1 MRRLSCHATSLSWLA
16 LTIALAWPAQVRGVQ
31 AGQTTFRSQF
41 TVFSRGQAVGT
52 ESVTVSGSAE
62 GWLISSIGGL
72 GAPFDLTTTK
82 FQLRYGPDW
91 QPASLS
97 VEGTQGGQLL
107 IINST
112 FTSGEARNDTLQR
125 GQRETVTHQISPRAV
140 VLPSGFYG
148 PYEAL
153 AAQLG
158 AAAIGAT
165 FRVYVAPQAEVGAT
179 LTRITPHHLVTSTG
193 AIDLRQFDLTFT
205 NTRTPLSIEVWID
218 GDNRLARLSIPASW
232 LIVIRDDISSVMT
245 REVNIT
251 RAGDEEVFVPALG
264 FKLSG
269 TLSKPA
275 AAGRGPAVVLVGGAG
290 SEDRDQR
297 VSGIPIFGQLA
308 GALADRGYL
317 VIRYDTRGVGRS
329 SGRVESATLEDY
341 ADDALSAVEW
351 LKKRPDVD
359 PDRVAIVGYGE
370 GGAIA
375 LVAGSRQKRLGGLCL
390 IAAPG
395 QTGRDV
401 TIHQQQ
407 HALERSSEPDPSKRA
422 KSDLELRVLD
432 AVIKGTG
439 WDGVPPAVQHQADTA
454 WFRTWLLFDPAKVMK
469 KVNQPLLIVAGEL
482 DRQFPPAQADRLET
496 LARARK
502 KLPPQA
508 TRKVIVPGINH
519 LLVPAT
525 SGEEDEYPALAS
537 STVSPAVTS
546 AIADWLSTTLR
557 KRK

>member
-1 MRRLSCHATSLSWLA
+1 
-16 LTIALAWPAQVRGVQ
+16 
-31 AGQTTFRSQF
+31 
-41 TVFSRGQAVGT
+41 
-52 ESVTVSGSAE
+52 
-62 GWLISSIGGL
+62 
-72 GAPFDLTTTK
+72 
-82 FQLRYGPDW
+82 
-91 QPASLS
+91 
-97 VEGTQGGQLL
+97 
-107 IINST
+107 
-112 FTSGEARNDTLQR
+112 
-125 GQRETVTHQISPRAV
+125 
-140 VLPSGFYG
+140 
-148 PYEAL
+148 
-153 AAQLG
+153 
-158 AAAIGAT
+158 
-165 FRVYVAPQAEVGAT
+165 
-179 LTRITPHHLVTSTG
+179 
-193 AIDLRQFDLTFT
+193 
-205 NTRTPLSIEVWID
+205 
-218 GDNRLARLSIPASW
+218 
-232 LIVIRDDISSVMT
+232 MT

-251 RAGDEEVFVPALG
+251 RAGDEDVFVPALG

-275 AAGRGPAVVLVGGAG
+275 APAGRGPAVVLVGGAG

-297 VSGIPIFGQLA
+297 VAGIPIFGQLA
-308 GALADRGYL
+308 GALADRGYV

-375 LVAGSRQKRLGGLCL
+375 LVAGSRQKRIGGLCV

-395 QTGRDV
+395 QSGRDV
-401 TIHQQQ
+401 TILQQQ
-407 HALERSSEPDPSKRA
+407 HALERSSEPDASKRA
-422 KSDLELRVLD
+422 KSDLQLQVLD

-454 WFRTWLLFDPAKVMK
+454 WFRSWLLFDPAKIMK
-469 KVNQPLLIVAGEL
+469 KVNQPLLIVGGEL

-508 TRKVIVPGINH
+508 TQKVIVPGINH
-519 LLVPAT
+519 LLVAAT
-525 SGEEDEYPALAS
+525 TGEEDEYPALSSAS
-537 STVSPAVTS
+537 VSPAVTS
-546 AIADWLSTTLR
+546 AVADWLSTTLQ